1 MNFMNNNSSVKFK
14 SFLMQFGFLIATI
27 ITLFFNGLATFSNL
41 GGASTKQI
49 SDKFFTILTPAG
61 FTFSIWS
68 VIYLGLLIIG
78 IGIALKKIQI
88 TSKALAYYTG
98 SAIANCAWIIVWQYL
113 YPAPAAI
120 LLFILVY
127 LNARTYLELK
137 KSNSGYLR
145 MGVTSLYLVYLG
157 WSIVASLINATV
169 LFKYVLNVGNLGI
182 NEGIWGVVLI
192 VSAFII
198 NTFISDKEQNPT
210 TIIVFWWAL
219 LGIKTS
225 QSNTTLI
232 YWIEILRFPI
242 IMTIVFTASKYHEA
256 KTKLPTKKA
265 S

>member
-14 SFLMQFGFLIATI
+14 SFLMQFGFFIATVV
-27 ITLFFNGLATFSNL
+27 TLFFNGLATFSNL

-98 SAIANCAWIIVWQYL
+98 SAIANCTWIIVWQYL

-127 LNARTYLELK
+127 FNARTYLELK

-169 LFKYVLNVGNLGI
+169 LFKYVLNVGNLGV

-198 NTFISDKEQNPT
+198 NTFISYKEQNPT
-210 TIIVFWWAL
+210 TMIVLRWAL
-219 LGIKTS
+219 AGIIAS
-225 QSNTTLI
+225 QSNETLL
-232 YWIEILRFPI
+232 YWLEIIKYPI
-242 IMTIVFTASKYHEA
+242 LFVIINPIAQYYYKKN
-256 KTKLPTKKA
+256 KTSFKK